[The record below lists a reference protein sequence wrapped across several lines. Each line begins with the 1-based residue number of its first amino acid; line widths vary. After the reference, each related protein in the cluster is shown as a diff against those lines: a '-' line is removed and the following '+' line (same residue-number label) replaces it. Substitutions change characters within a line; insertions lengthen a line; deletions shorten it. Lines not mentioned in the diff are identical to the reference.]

1 MTASAAELIGVH
13 VGQVVPLGFYTSAQT
28 EQAGFGTPEVMP
40 RLRVRAR
47 LVGIVVFNNQVVQ
60 DDIDRAY
67 GFMVVTPALIRRV
80 VGLSPA
86 AAAPVEYGL
95 QLDHGE
101 RGCPRGGAGV
111 HPHRSRRARPTS
123 ST

>member
-28 EQAGFGTPEVMP
+28 EQPGFGTPEVMP

-47 LVGIVVFNNQVVQ
+47 LVGIVVFDNQVVQ

-80 VGLSPA
+80 V
-86 AAAPVEYGL
+86 APVPCRCCAG
-95 QLDHGE
+95 GVRAPARPWE
-101 RGCPRGGAGV
+101 RGCPHGGAGV
-111 HPHRSRRARPTS
+111 HPHPAAGLGV
-123 ST
+123 